1 MIRMVIVACAT
12 VLLSGCAFTVYDV
25 PLNYSYAS
33 DATSP
38 GPLLPAIRVGE
49 ITDGRDV
56 KNPRMILNQTNANGQ
71 TTTGGWQA
79 EKNLSVIVREAIVSG
94 AAKYA
99 AAAPEGENSILL
111 TGELTDVTDQVVTG
125 FWTAELTMKIGVR
138 FTATD
143 QSTGEIVWRDTIT
156 GEAKSGKRS
165 NAKSMVV
172 ESFNGAVTEMVDN
185 LFADTYFR
193 QQIAKV
199 NRRSSATS

>member
-1 MIRMVIVACAT
+1 M
-12 VLLSGCAFTVYDV
+12 
-25 PLNYSYAS
+25 
-33 DATSP
+33 
-38 GPLLPAIRVGE
+38 
-49 ITDGRDV
+49 
-56 KNPRMILNQTNANGQ
+56 KNPRMILDGKL
-71 TTTGGWQA
+71 TGRRRLAVGKP
-79 EKNLSVIVREAIVSG
+79 ENLSVIVARPLFP
-94 AAKYA
+94 
-99 AAAPEGENSILL
+99 APPNMQPPRRRRNSILL

-125 FWTAELTMKIGVR
+125 FWTAELTMKIGVK

-199 NRRSSATS
+199 NRRSSSTHLLGAGLDAC